1 MRKLLV
7 TKFGILALV
16 VVTFRNQLR
25 LINKIIIMKFLGNV
39 LATIVGLFVF
49 FMLFFFG
56 VILIAALFGGESD
69 AVVVK
74 TNSVI
79 ELDLKNIEYDYAGKY
94 EDPWITIFSDKKS
107 IGLTDVIRAIEA
119 AKTDDNIK
127 GISILN
133 DQSTLGMAQA
143 KELRDELESFK
154 KSGKFVMAYANAFS
168 QKEYYLN
175 SVANTIYLN
184 PAGEMDFKGLAAE
197 VMFFKDFQE
206 KTGVK
211 MEVIRHGK
219 YKSAVEPFLEN
230 QMSDAN
236 KEQTTALLNAVW
248 NSIVTEISTSRK
260 IPVAKLNE
268 IANGLLARTP
278 EMAKAQKL
286 VDIVAYEDVYH
297 DAIRK
302 ALKVKNDEDY
312 DKISILDYTK
322 NNNTTSITTDTTNKI
337 AIVYAQGEIQSG
349 EGDVNTIGEGSMRRS
364 LQEARK
370 DKNVKAIVLR
380 IDSPGGSALTSD
392 LIWREIELTK
402 KVKPVV
408 VSMGNYAA
416 SGGYYIACNANTIFA
431 ENNTITGSIGVF
443 GILPNFSQ
451 LTKKMGINVDQVR
464 THANASRYSPFV
476 PIDENFKAVTLEG
489 VEHVY
494 NTFVTHVA
502 EGRKMTY
509 EQVDAIAQGRVWTG
523 SEAIKI
529 GLVDK
534 IGGLNDAIAAAA
546 QLSKTK
552 SYSTQN
558 YPEYKK
564 EFNELLAGLPF
575 AQSKANFIKEEI
587 GEQNY
592 LLMQQVKKFQEQ
604 KGVQAMMP
612 FAINIK

>member
-1 MRKLLV
+1 
-7 TKFGILALV
+7 
-16 VVTFRNQLR
+16 
-25 LINKIIIMKFLGNV
+25 
-39 LATIVGLFVF
+39 
-49 FMLFFFG
+49 
-56 VILIAALFGGESD
+56 
-69 AVVVK
+69 
-74 TNSVI
+74 
-79 ELDLKNIEYDYAGKY
+79 
-94 EDPWITIFSDKKS
+94 
-107 IGLTDVIRAIEA
+107 
-119 AKTDDNIK
+119 
-127 GISILN
+127 
-133 DQSTLGMAQA
+133 
-143 KELRDELESFK
+143 
-154 KSGKFVMAYANAFS
+154 
-168 QKEYYLN
+168 
-175 SVANTIYLN
+175 
-184 PAGEMDFKGLAAE
+184 
-197 VMFFKDFQE
+197 
-206 KTGVK
+206 
-211 MEVIRHGK
+211 
-219 YKSAVEPFLEN
+219 
-230 QMSDAN
+230 
-236 KEQTTALLNAVW
+236 
-248 NSIVTEISTSRK
+248 
-260 IPVAKLNE
+260 
-268 IANGLLARTP
+268 
-278 EMAKAQKL
+278 MAKAQKL

-312 DKISILDYTK
+312 NKISILDYTK

-464 THANASRYSPFV
+464 THTNASRYSPFV